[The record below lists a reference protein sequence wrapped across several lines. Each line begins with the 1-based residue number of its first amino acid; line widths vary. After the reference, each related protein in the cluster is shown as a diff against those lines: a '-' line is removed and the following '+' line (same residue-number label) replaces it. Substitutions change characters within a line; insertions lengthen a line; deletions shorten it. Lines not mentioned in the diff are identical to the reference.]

1 MDALLIAC
9 IFMLGIA
16 PAIADDD
23 DKPAA
28 STGQGAIVLAAKA
41 QAASGLQTITLAAV
55 SNHPEF
61 TAYGKAVNIQP
72 LMELRHRYLVAL
84 SERGGAA
91 ARFKQAE
98 QNIRRQQDLYREG
111 VASKHNLQI
120 QQAQWHTDKAL
131 FDASG
136 VQGKAIID
144 EARLTWGQKLAEW
157 ALSADADQLSG
168 FLSGEK
174 TLLHITLPVNKQLAG
189 DIKSIEVEASGNRS
203 AAIKAEL
210 ISAAPQTD
218 ATAQGESYF
227 FQVDG
232 RRDCSGQ
239 SCDMHAIPGDCR
251 VRSRRTCGIHTV
263 PGDNRIRTGMR
274 VAAWIPEP
282 GESQSGVVI
291 PKSALIWHMDQAFV
305 YIKTA
310 EEQFSRRPIEHY
322 SATAG
327 GYFVGSGLSA
337 GEQLVV
343 TGGQMLLSEEFR
355 GQIPDEDD

>member
-1 MDALLIAC
+1 
-9 IFMLGIA
+9 
-16 PAIADDD
+16 
-23 DKPAA
+23 
-28 STGQGAIVLAAKA
+28 
-41 QAASGLQTITLAAV
+41 
-55 SNHPEF
+55 
-61 TAYGKAVNIQP
+61 
-72 LMELRHRYLVAL
+72 
-84 SERGGAA
+84 
-91 ARFKQAE
+91 
-98 QNIRRQQDLYREG
+98 LYREG
-111 VASKHNLQI
+111 ATSKHSLQV
-120 QQAQWHTDKAL
+120 QQAQWQTDKAL
-131 FDASG
+131 LDASG

-144 EARLTWGQKLAEW
+144 EARLTWGKKLTDW

-168 FLSGEK
+168 FLSGK
-174 TLLHITLPVNKQLAG
+174 KALLHITLPVNKQLASE
-189 DIKSIEVEASGNRS
+189 IQSIEVEASGNRS

-218 ATAQGESYF
+218 ASAQGESYF
-227 FQVDG
+227 FQTDG

-239 SCDMHAIPGDCR
+239 SC
-251 VRSRRTCGIHTV
+251 GIHTI

-274 VAAWIPEP
+274 VAAWIPEQ
-282 GESQSGVVI
+282 GENQSGVVI

-310 EEQFSRRPIEHY
+310 EEQFSRRAIDHY

>member
-1 MDALLIAC
+1 MNARLIAC
-9 IFMLGIA
+9 IFMLGTA

-28 STGQGAIVLAAKA
+28 NTGQGAIVLAAKA
-41 QAASGLQTITLAAV
+41 QSTSGLQTIALTSV

-61 TAYGKAVNIQP
+61 IAYGKAVNIQP

-84 SERGGAA
+84 TERGGAA

-111 VASKHNLQI
+111 VASKHNLQV
-120 QQAQWHTDKAL
+120 QQAQWQTDKAL

-144 EARLTWGQKLAEW
+144 EARLTWGKKLTEW
-157 ALSADADQLSG
+157 ALSADDEQLSD
-168 FLSGEK
+168 FLSGKK
-174 TLLHITLPVNKQLAG
+174 TLLHITLPVNKQLT
-189 DIKSIEVEASGNRS
+189 DEVRSIDVEASGNRS

-210 ISAAPQTD
+210 ISAAPQAD

-227 FQVDG
+227 FQADG
-232 RRDCSGQ
+232 S
-239 SCDMHAIPGDCR
+239 
-251 VRSRRTCGIHTV
+251 
-263 PGDNRIRTGMR
+263 RIRTGMR

-327 GYFVGSGLSA
+327 GYFVGSGLSS

>member
-1 MDALLIAC
+1 MNARLIAC
-9 IFMLGIA
+9 IFMLGTA

-28 STGQGAIVLAAKA
+28 NTGQGAIVLAAKA
-41 QAASGLQTITLAAV
+41 QSTSGLQTIALTSV

-61 TAYGKAVNIQP
+61 IAYGKAVNIQP

-84 SERGGAA
+84 TERGGAA

-111 VASKHNLQI
+111 VASKHNLQV
-120 QQAQWHTDKAL
+120 QQAQWQTDKAL

-144 EARLTWGQKLAEW
+144 EARLTWGKKLTEW
-157 ALSADADQLSG
+157 ALSADDEQLSD
-168 FLSGEK
+168 FLSGKK
-174 TLLHITLPVNKQLAG
+174 TLLHITLPVNKQLT
-189 DIKSIEVEASGNRS
+189 DEVRSIDVEASGSRS

-210 ISAAPQTD
+210 ISAAPQAD

-227 FQVDG
+227 FQADG
-232 RRDCSGQ
+232 S
-239 SCDMHAIPGDCR
+239 
-251 VRSRRTCGIHTV
+251 
-263 PGDNRIRTGMR
+263 RIRTGMR
-274 VAAWIPEP
+274 IASWIPEP

>member
-1 MDALLIAC
+1 MNARLIAC
-9 IFMLGIA
+9 IFMLGTA

-28 STGQGAIVLAAKA
+28 NTGQGAIVLAAKA
-41 QAASGLQTITLAAV
+41 QSTSGLQTIALTSV

-61 TAYGKAVNIQP
+61 IAYGKAVNIQP

-84 SERGGAA
+84 TERGGAA

-111 VASKHNLQI
+111 VASKHNLQV
-120 QQAQWHTDKAL
+120 QQAQWQTDKAL

-144 EARLTWGQKLAEW
+144 EARLTWGKKLTEW
-157 ALSADADQLSG
+157 ALSADDEQLSD
-168 FLSGEK
+168 FLSGKK
-174 TLLHITLPVNKQLAG
+174 TLLHITLPVNKQLT
-189 DIKSIEVEASGNRS
+189 DEVRSIDVEASGNRS

-210 ISAAPQTD
+210 ISAAPQAD

-227 FQVDG
+227 FQADG
-232 RRDCSGQ
+232 S
-239 SCDMHAIPGDCR
+239 
-251 VRSRRTCGIHTV
+251 
-263 PGDNRIRTGMR
+263 RIRTGMR